1 MDFIHL
7 QQLGVSLVLGLLIG
21 LERER
26 TESSIAGIRT
36 FPLIAAFGT
45 VCAQIGQTTGGWI
58 VAAGLVSLAGI
69 LIFANFA
76 KMKNGDTDPGMTTE
90 IAALL
95 LFGLGAMIVH
105 GSMQAAVVMGGAV
118 AVLLHLKTALHGFTA
133 RVGDRDMRAIM
144 QFVVL
149 SLVILP
155 VLPNEKF
162 GPYGVWNPFKIWL
175 MVVLIVGISL
185 GGYVAYKLFG
195 AKAGA
200 LLGGIIGGLIS
211 STATT
216 VSFAR
221 RSAGSETAVPLAAL
235 VIMIAACVSF
245 ARVVVEIAAVASGN
259 FLKIAPPLMLMFLVT
274 CGISAA
280 LFVMV
285 RKQQAKLPE
294 QKNPAELKSALV
306 FSAIYAVVLLAVALG
321 EEYFGDAGL
330 YVVAII
336 SGLTDMDAITL
347 SAAQMTNSG
356 GLSPTTAWRAILIAS
371 MANFIFKFGIVV
383 SLGHA
388 TLRWRVALAF
398 GAALLASGAILLLW
412 PAEAAAE

>member
-1 MDFIHL
+1 M
-7 QQLGVSLVLGLLIG
+7 
-21 LERER
+21 
-26 TESSIAGIRT
+26 
-36 FPLIAAFGT
+36 
-45 VCAQIGQTTGGWI
+45 
-58 VAAGLVSLAGI
+58 SLAGI

-195 AKAGA
+195 AQ
-200 LLGGIIGGLIS
+200 S
-211 STATT
+211 RSP
-216 VSFAR
+216 AR
-221 RSAGSETAVPLAAL
+221 RHHRRPYLQHG
-235 VIMIAACVSF
+235 
-245 ARVVVEIAAVASGN
+245 
-259 FLKIAPPLMLMFLVT
+259 PPL
-274 CGISAA
+274 
-280 LFVMV
+280 
-285 RKQQAKLPE
+285 
-294 QKNPAELKSALV
+294 
-306 FSAIYAVVLLAVALG
+306 
-321 EEYFGDAGL
+321 
-330 YVVAII
+330 
-336 SGLTDMDAITL
+336 
-347 SAAQMTNSG
+347 
-356 GLSPTTAWRAILIAS
+356 
-371 MANFIFKFGIVV
+371 
-383 SLGHA
+383 
-388 TLRWRVALAF
+388 
-398 GAALLASGAILLLW
+398 
-412 PAEAAAE
+412 